1 MSDRKFVLRRQKKSG
16 GTGLPGKPRTPSL
29 TTVVSKDLHNDSFSA
44 NSMGEPRTTSH
55 MCEEDR
61 LELKVGKVRFFWANQ
76 TLLIPNV
83 FRLTS
88 LIDGNNTALLE
99 HQDLSRKE
107 VLAQNGGVKGRADP
121 VEREAVPRRDRKPA
135 SKKKTG
141 PK

>member
-1 MSDRKFVLRRQKKSG
+1 MAAFRE
-16 GTGLPGKPRTPSL
+16 KPRSPSL
-29 TTVVSKDLHNDSFSA
+29 TTIISRDSHNDSFSA
-44 NSMGEPRTTSH
+44 HSVAEQRAAAAMSED
-55 MCEEDR
+55 DR
-61 LELKVGKVRFFWANQ
+61 LDVKVGKVRFFWGNQ

-107 VLAQNGGVKGRADP
+107 VLAQNGGLKGRTDALEKECAP
-121 VEREAVPRRDRKPA
+121 PRPRKPA
-135 SKKKTG
+135 TKKKAP